1 MIVGN
6 LVRNFNEG
14 GNFHEYDINMG
25 ICMSD
30 HFCGGTGTPETS
42 ELDDIYL
49 HGPSGT
55 AGKGHGSKRYLRSV
69 E

>member
-42 ELDDIYL
+42 ELDDFYWQKLWRQKIFMRCL
-49 HGPSGT
+49 T
-55 AGKGHGSKRYLRSV
+55 APACI
-69 E
+69 

>member
-30 HFCGGTGTPETS
+30 HFCGGTVTPETS

-49 HGPSGT
+49 S
-55 AGKGHGSKRYLRSV
+55 LL
-69 E
+69 

>member
-30 HFCGGTGTPETS
+30 HFCGGPGTTETS

-49 HGPSGT
+49 HGSRCFI
-55 AGKGHGSKRYLRSV
+55 GKSYGGKRYLCGA
-69 E
+69 

>member
-6 LVRNFNEG
+6 LVRNFNVG
-14 GNFHEYDINMG
+14 GNFPEYDINMG

-49 HGPSGT
+49 HGSRCFI
-55 AGKGHGSKRYLRSV
+55 GKSYGGKRYLCGA
-69 E
+69 

>member
-30 HFCGGTGTPETS
+30 HFCGGTGCEET
-42 ELDDIYL
+42 
-49 HGPSGT
+49 T
-55 AGKGHGSKRYLRSV
+55 YLRNTG
-69 E
+69 